1 MLSHGV
7 KVNSIPFQFK
17 KGSACVTA
25 VLRLKGQIGVAVGF
39 EGFGFDFEAGVF
51 WDPVVYKAC
60 VAYQPSLPCEIGLT
74 EDFYEDIGAYGRAV
88 VDLDFAKLS
97 VGPTAVSTYM
107 TGPLPS
113 QCFKTSAPHPLPT
126 YGTTIKKLTTAH
138 PPTHTEVHVVHTS
151 PPEKHTTTT
160 VEKHT
165 TTKVEKHTTTKV
177 EKHATTTERTHA
189 ATKPAT
195 SIKHSSSHS
204 SHEPT
209 HTATS
214 HNSTVTGKKTETE
227 KQTSSSTE
235 RHMKSHTTSHHKSH
249 TETTSA
255 REKNHS
261 KSHTLSSHHSHS
273 PTSVTHTHP
282 QVTSPRLTTYTTS
295 TTEIYTVTACMS
307 LVEWCPYSLTSKIT
321 QTRTITDYTIICP
334 ATETGPDIPPSPIE
348 TIIAATGP
356 ASEPAVVITSSVE
369 MTPIETPITSTV
381 FYASPQPPI
390 TYTVTMSGTTSYP
403 VANGPLP
410 TWTPSQSSLYTTIA
424 ITSTKNGGIGP
435 IIYSVGG
442 FPTPEPPTTTAPPL
456 PPSPVISLSSS
467 NITIPGSSGL
477 GTITASA
484 TPPPFIP
491 TSDARSLCNS
501 LVTIGVATTSLLF
514 IFLIL

>member
-1 MLSHGV
+1 
-7 KVNSIPFQFK
+7 VNSIPFQFK

-60 VAYQPSLPCEIGLT
+60 VAYQPSLPCEVGLT

-151 PPEKHTTTT
+151 PPEKHTTT
-160 VEKHT
+160 
-165 TTKVEKHTTTKV
+165 KVEKHTTTK
-177 EKHATTTERTHA
+177 ERTHA

-195 SIKHSSSHS
+195 SIEHSSSHS

-214 HNSTVTGKKTETE
+214 HHSTVTGKKTETE
-227 KQTSSSTE
+227 KHTSSSTE
-235 RHMKSHTTSHHKSH
+235 RHMKSHTSSHHKSH

-273 PTSVTHTHP
+273 TTSVTHTYP
-282 QVTSPRLTTYTTS
+282 QVTPPRLTTYTTS
-295 TTEIYTVTACMS
+295 TTEIYTVTTCMS
-307 LVEWCPYSLTSKIT
+307 LVEWCPYSLTSEIT

-348 TIIAATGP
+348 TNIAATGP

-390 TYTVTMSGTTSYP
+390 TYTVTISGTASYP
-403 VANGPLP
+403 VANGPSP
-410 TWTPSQSSLYTTIA
+410 TWTPSQALYTTITS
-424 ITSTKNGGIGP
+424 TSTKNGGIGP

-442 FPTPEPPTTTAPPL
+442 FPTPEPPTTTAPPP

-477 GTITASA
+477 GMTTASA

-491 TSDARSLCNS
+491 TSDAKSLYIS
-501 LVTIGVATTSLLF
+501 LVTIGVATASLLF